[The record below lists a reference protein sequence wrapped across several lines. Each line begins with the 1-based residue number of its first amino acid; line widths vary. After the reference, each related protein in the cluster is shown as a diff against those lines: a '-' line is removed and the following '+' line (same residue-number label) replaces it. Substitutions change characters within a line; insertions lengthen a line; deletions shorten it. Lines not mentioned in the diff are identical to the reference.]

1 MFGQNVRKSLF
12 VLDISAAQLGAVMC
26 GRDKSS
32 SPNISNTRIVRAYES
47 GIEAPIAVD
56 AGGLLFIV

>member
-12 VLDISAAQLGAVMC
+12 VLDISAAQLGAV
-26 GRDKSS
+26 RPRQIVFSEHFDH
-32 SPNISNTRIVRAYES
+32 RIVRAYES